1 MSMDNEKIIEDL
13 NRRFAEP
20 LKEFY
25 NRRVIFWFDDDGEF
39 ADKINSIELANAK
52 VVTLTGSNTFA
63 IKKQITTQDTASN
76 YLVYRP
82 FSVEDDDNWLLNVE
96 LYSEE
101 FRADLISSYMDEM
114 KLPPTPAMR
123 KCVKGYRKFFNA
135 KDRRKKIATI
145 VEKKAIT
152 TPTGMHLGVMAA
164 ICNLTDTHPNGI
176 IRSVLSCGLDTDDNN
191 IYAEFINF
199 GTDKAFAAMIGQ
211 ATGYHE
217 EELDIGR
224 LATHILLTASTRT
237 LRAEFLAGLDT
248 FISMPHQAYCYD
260 FISDWLHSDGN
271 RVLYEIARTVEDE
284 MRLTKRFEKVSVTDL
299 ADTECFPCINESIL
313 IKLMSDINNHL
324 IEIDTITSMVEKRRA
339 MVWSDTVSYYFD
351 AVLQVANMQ
360 SFYKEFSASFHE
372 IKAKEVWKLYTE
384 KYYVMDTYYRLYHLA
399 FIKSL
404 KDSTPELDDLLKHV
418 TEVVEGLYTNWFLGK
433 LGENWSSVSEEELA
447 NQGYVYDITKQTDF
461 YKEKVKNSDSR
472 VFVIISDG
480 LRYEVAAS
488 LSEQLKRETQAKVD
502 LQNRQAIFP
511 TETKYGMAALLPHK
525 EITVEDR
532 NGDLK
537 VLVDGGL
544 SESNYRDKI
553 LKSYNDKSVS
563 LKYNDIISMKRAER
577 NELVK
582 GKEVVYIYHN
592 IIDKAGHSLDTGVF
606 SACEDA
612 ISEIKNLIR
621 VIVNDFSGTRIIITA
636 DHGFLYTYSLLKE
649 NDKVDKSSFLDRAIE
664 YTRRYAVLKQGEK
677 LEYLMPV
684 KFVNEELECYTPRE
698 NIRIKMNGGGLNY
711 VHGGASLQ
719 EMVVP
724 VIEYR
729 PLRNNAKEYLLNRN
743 KYDTQP
749 VMLNLLSSSRKISNM
764 IFSLSFYQKEAV
776 SANRESATYLLY
788 FVDANG
794 TQIRDTQKI
803 IADKTSDNGQ
813 DRTFRLSFNLKS
825 LEYKKTEMYYLVIA
839 EESGLSLPQREE
851 FTIDIAFAVEEF
863 NFFD

>member
-1 MSMDNEKIIEDL
+1 MDNEKIIEDL

-39 ADKINSIELANAK
+39 ADKIDSIELANAK
-52 VVTLTGSNTFA
+52 VVALTGSNTFA
-63 IKKQITTQDTASN
+63 IKKQITVDDTVSN

-152 TPTGMHLGVMAA
+152 TPTQMHLGVMAA

-176 IRSVLSCGLDTDDNN
+176 IRSVLSCGLSTDDNN

-199 GTDKAFAAMIGQ
+199 GADKAFAAMIGQ

-260 FISDWLHSDGN
+260 FISDWLHSDDN

-284 MRLTKRFEKVSVTDL
+284 MRLTKRFEKVAVTDL
-299 ADTECFPCINESIL
+299 ADTECFPCVNESIL

-372 IKAKEVWKLYTE
+372 VEAKEVWKLYTE
-384 KYYVMDTYYRLYHLA
+384 KYYKMDTYYRLYHLA
-399 FIKSL
+399 FTKSL
-404 KDSTPELDDLLKHV
+404 KESTPELDDLLKQV

-433 LGENWSSVSEEELA
+433 LGENWSSASEEELA
-447 NQGYVYDITKQTDF
+447 NKGFVYEVARQQDF
-461 YKEKVKNSDSR
+461 YHDKVRRSDTR
-472 VFVIISDG
+472 VFVIISDA
-480 LRYEVAAS
+480 LRYEVAAT
-488 LSEQLKRETQAKVD
+488 LSEQLKRETQAKVE
-502 LQNRQAIFP
+502 LQNVQGIFP
-511 TETKYGMAALLPHK
+511 TITKFGMAALLPHK
-525 EITVEDR
+525 ELTAGVRNDKLTV
-532 NGDLK
+532 LI
-537 VLVDGGL
+537 DGGL
-544 SESNYRDKI
+544 TESNYRDKI
-553 LKSYNDKSVS
+553 LKTYNAESVAV
-563 LKYNDIISMKRAER
+563 KYKDIIAMKRAER
-577 NELVK
+577 NEIIK
-582 GKEVVYIYHN
+582 GKEVVYIYHDT
-592 IIDKAGHSLDTGVF
+592 IDEASHTSDTAVF
-606 SACEDA
+606 PACEDA

-621 VIVNDFSGTRIIITA
+621 VIVNDFSGTKIMITA
-636 DHGFLYTYSLLKE
+636 DHGFLYTYSPLQE
-649 NDKVDKSSFLDRAIE
+649 NDKVDTHSFKDRCVE
-664 YTRRYAVLKQGEK
+664 YARRYAI
-677 LEYLMPV
+677 LENGTKPDYLMPV
-684 KFVNEELECYTPRE
+684 KFVNEEFVGYTPRE
-698 NIRIKMNGGGLNY
+698 NIRIKMNGGGLNF

-729 PLRNNAKEYLLNRN
+729 PLRNNAKEYLRN
-743 KYDTQP
+743 KQKYDTQP
-749 VMLNLLSSSRKISNM
+749 VTLNLLSSSKKISNM

-776 SANRESATYLLY
+776 SDNREPATYLLY
-788 FVDANG
+788 FVDSNG
-794 TQIRDTQKI
+794 TQISDTQKI

-813 DRTFRLSFNLKS
+813 DRTFRCSFNLKS
-825 LEYKKTEMYYLVIA
+825 LKYSNTETYYLTIA
-839 EESGLSLPQREE
+839 EESGLQLPQREE
-851 FTIDIAFAVEEF
+851 FSIDIAFAVEEF